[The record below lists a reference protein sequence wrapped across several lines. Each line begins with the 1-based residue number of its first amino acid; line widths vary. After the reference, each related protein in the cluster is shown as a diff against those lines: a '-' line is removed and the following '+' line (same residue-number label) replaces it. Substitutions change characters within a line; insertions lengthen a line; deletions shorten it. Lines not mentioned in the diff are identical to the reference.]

1 MRDSWTVLATSALL
15 AVFVA
20 ACGSETNVPAPD
32 VPVEIEEAAAPLRLY
47 VFDCGTLLVDDVGMF
62 NLSEEEAG
70 THELFVP
77 CYLVEHPQGRLLWEL
92 GLPLGVITGEY
103 TLPGGSMTLERSLE
117 DQLADIGVEKS
128 DIDWVHFDHCG
139 QINEFA
145 DRPQLMQR
153 AEFEAAMEDPPT
165 VPFYEPEI
173 YSALAD
179 YELTLVEGDHDVFGD
194 GGVVLRLTPGHTPG
208 HQILFVD
215 LQDTGPLVLSGD
227 LYHYPANRSLQRPPT
242 FNVDAETT
250 LASMKATEA
259 FLEKTGATLWIEH
272 DAALAATLNKAPAFY
287 E

>member
-128 DIDWVHFDHCG
+128 DIDWVAVSHLHFDHCG
-139 QINEFA
+139 QSTSTIA
-145 DRPQLMQR
+145 DRSTNSR
-153 AEFEAAMEDPPT
+153 
-165 VPFYEPEI
+165 
-173 YSALAD
+173 
-179 YELTLVEGDHDVFGD
+179 
-194 GGVVLRLTPGHTPG
+194 
-208 HQILFVD
+208 
-215 LQDTGPLVLSGD
+215 TG
-227 LYHYPANRSLQRPPT
+227 RSSCSEQSSKPRWRIPRRFPST
-242 FNVDAETT
+242 NPRSTRRWRTT
-250 LASMKATEA
+250 S
-259 FLEKTGATLWIEH
+259 
-272 DAALAATLNKAPAFY
+272 
-287 E
+287 

>member
-103 TLPGGSMTLERSLE
+103 TLRTST
-117 DQLADIGVEKS
+117 I
-128 DIDWVHFDHCG
+128 
-139 QINEFA
+139 A
-145 DRPQLMQR
+145 DRSTNSR
-153 AEFEAAMEDPPT
+153 
-165 VPFYEPEI
+165 
-173 YSALAD
+173 
-179 YELTLVEGDHDVFGD
+179 
-194 GGVVLRLTPGHTPG
+194 
-208 HQILFVD
+208 
-215 LQDTGPLVLSGD
+215 TG
-227 LYHYPANRSLQRPPT
+227 RSSCSEQSSKPRWRIPRRFPST
-242 FNVDAETT
+242 NPRSTRRWRTT
-250 LASMKATEA
+250 S
-259 FLEKTGATLWIEH
+259 
-272 DAALAATLNKAPAFY
+272 
-287 E
+287 